1 MGRPR
6 GFAEEQAVAAAAEL
20 FARRSYDG
28 TSVDDLVSQT
38 GVHRGSLYKTFGSK
52 RGLYLAAL
60 RHHVDHEVPRLA
72 AVLASSGLVAAAGA
86 SAPVAPGSAAPDAVV
101 PGSVAPEA
109 AAAAGGFGFL
119 FLAAAERAA
128 VDEDV
133 AAEVG
138 RALDLLDAAVRA
150 TPEALARDVT
160 AALLGLMLRGRA
172 QPGRATGEALA
183 ARLPPHSDAG
193 APETAGPTV
202 GRGRTDTR
210 TGG

>member
-6 GFAEEQAVAAAAEL
+6 GFDSEQAVAAAAEL

-72 AVLASSGLVAAAGA
+72 AVLASSGLVAAVGA
-86 SAPVAPGSAAPDAVV
+86 SAPVAPGSAAP
-101 PGSVAPEA
+101 
-109 AAAAGGFGFL
+109 AGGFGFL

-138 RALDLLDAAVRA
+138 RALDLLDDAVRA
-150 TPEALARDVT
+150 TPDALARDVT

-183 ARLPPHSDAG
+183 ARLPQHSDAG
-193 APETAGPTV
+193 APHSDAGVPETAVPIVGP
-202 GRGRTDTR
+202 GQTDTR

>member
-6 GFAEEQAVAAAAEL
+6 GFDSEQAVAAAAEL

-38 GVHRGSLYKTFGSK
+38 GVHRGSLYKTVGSK

-60 RHHVDHEVPRLA
+60 RDHVDHEVPRLA
-72 AVLASSGLVAAAGA
+72 AELGASGLGAAGQ
-86 SAPVAPGSAAPDAVV
+86 
-101 PGSVAPEA
+101 
-109 AAAAGGFGFL
+109 GGLGFL
-119 FLAAAERAA
+119 FLAAAERAS
-128 VDEDV
+128 VDEEV

-138 RALDLLDAAVRA
+138 RALDLLDAAVRPA
-150 TPEALARDVT
+150 PDALARDVT

-183 ARLPPHSDAG
+183 GCLPGTH
-193 APETAGPTV
+193 
-202 GRGRTDTR
+202 
-210 TGG
+210 GGDL